1 MCLSRREQGVAV
13 NPPSAVALVGAGPGN
28 PGLLTLRAVECL
40 AAADLV
46 LYDRLVPA
54 CLLEYAAEEA
64 ELICVDELPGC
75 RPERVPGVHHKMIEA
90 ARAGR
95 RVVRLKGGDPFVFG
109 RGGEEAEAL
118 AEAGVDYEIV
128 PGVTAALGAAAY
140 AGLPLTDRRWTSA
153 VAFVTGHEKE
163 SRGGETPPLDW
174 AALARFPGT
183 LVVYMGMARLPQ
195 VVGRL
200 LDNGLAPNT
209 PTAAVQWATT
219 GRQRTVEAPLSGL
232 AAAVEAAGL
241 KAPAVLIVGATAALR
256 PRLAWFEKR
265 PLFGKRVLVTRPRH
279 QAGDMVR
286 RLEQLGAVVSVM
298 PTVEVKPPADWAP
311 VDRVIAD
318 LARYQWLVFTSA
330 NGVHFFLRRL
340 RQIDR
345 DVRALG
351 PVKLAVIGPATA
363 DALREYH
370 LEPDLIPPE
379 YRSESLAAVLKE
391 RAAGQRILLARADR
405 GRDLLRQELSA
416 VAEVDQV
423 AVYSQ
428 VDAAE
433 IDLELLEQ
441 INQGHIDCIT
451 LTSSKIAE
459 ALIRLLEPAARRR
472 IRNGEVALV
481 SISPVTS
488 AAIRK
493 LDLPVAAEAAEYT
506 TEKVVEALAALAK
519 GPH

>member
-1 MCLSRREQGVAV
+1 M
-13 NPPSAVALVGAGPGN
+13 NPSAPVALVGAGPGN

-40 AAADLV
+40 AQADLV
-46 LYDRLVPA
+46 LYDRLVPSG
-54 CLLEYAAEEA
+54 LLEYAAAEA
-64 ELICVDELPGC
+64 ELVCVDELPGC
-75 RPERVPGVHHKMIEA
+75 HPERVPGVHQKMIEA
-90 ARAGR
+90 ARDGR

-118 AEAGVDYEIV
+118 AEAGVDFEIV

-140 AGLPLTDRRWTSA
+140 AGLPLTDRRWASA
-153 VAFVTGHEKE
+153 VAFVTGHEKPDKTE
-163 SRGGETPPLDW
+163 NRVDW

-183 LVVYMGMARLPQ
+183 LVFYMGMARLPQ
-195 VVGRL
+195 VVSNL
-200 LDNGLAPNT
+200 LDHGMAPDS
-209 PTAAVQWATT
+209 PAAAVQWATT
-219 GRQRTVEAPLSGL
+219 GRQRTVDAPLSGL
-232 AAAVEAAGL
+232 AAAVETAGL
-241 KAPAVLIVGATAALR
+241 KAPAVLVIGATAALR

-279 QAGDMVR
+279 QAGDMAR
-286 RLEQLGAVVSVM
+286 QLEQLGAVVSVL
-298 PTVEVKPPADWAP
+298 PTVEVREPADWGP
-311 VDRVIAD
+311 VDRAIAD
-318 LARYQWLVFTSA
+318 LGRYQWLVFTSV
-330 NGVHFFLRRL
+330 NGVDFFLRRL
-340 RQIDR
+340 RQIGR

-379 YRSESLAAVLKE
+379 YRSESLAAALKE

-416 VAEVDQV
+416 AAEVEQI

-428 VDAAE
+428 VDAVE
-433 IDLELLEQ
+433 IDLELLERV
-441 INQGHIDCIT
+441 NLGHIDYIT

-459 ALIRLLEPAARRR
+459 ALIRLLAPAARRR
-472 IRNGEVALV
+472 IRNGEVQLV

-493 LDLPVAAEAAEYT
+493 LDLPVAAEAAEHT
-506 TEKVVEALAALAK
+506 TAKVVEALVALTER
-519 GPH
+519 

>member
-1 MCLSRREQGVAV
+1 MNPQIPSPAPRRH
-13 NPPSAVALVGAGPGN
+13 PVALVGAGPGN
-28 PGLLTLRAVECL
+28 PGLLTVRAVECL
-40 AAADLV
+40 AQADLV

-54 CLLEYAAEEA
+54 GLLDGTPETAECL
-64 ELICVDELPGC
+64 CVDELPGC
-75 RPERVPGVHHKMIEA
+75 HPERVPAIHQKMIDE

-118 AEAGVDYEIV
+118 AEAGVEYEIV

-140 AGLPLTDRRWTSA
+140 AGLPLTHRKYGSA
-153 VAFVTGHEKE
+153 VAFVTGHEKPGKTE
-163 SRGGETPPLDW
+163 SPLDW
-174 AALARFPGT
+174 AALARFPGA
-183 LVVYMGMARLPQ
+183 LVVYMGVARMPNVVHNLLENGMAP
-195 VVGRL
+195 
-200 LDNGLAPNT
+200 DT

-232 AAAVEAAGL
+232 VEAVETAGL
-241 KAPAVLIVGATAALR
+241 KAPALLFIGATAALR

-265 PLFGKRVLVTRPRH
+265 PLFGKRVLVTRPRR
-279 QAGDMVR
+279 QAGDMAR
-286 RLEQLGAVVSVM
+286 RLEQLGAIVSVM
-298 PTVEVKPPADWAP
+298 PTVEVKEPADWGP
-311 VDRVIAD
+311 VDQA
-318 LARYQWLVFTSA
+318 LANLGRYQWLVFTSV

-340 RQIDR
+340 RHIGR

-351 PVKLAVIGPATA
+351 SVRLAVIGPATA
-363 DALREYH
+363 DALRTYH

-379 YRSESLAAVLKE
+379 YRSESLAAALKE
-391 RAAGQRILLARADR
+391 HVAGQRVLLARADR

-416 VAEVDQV
+416 VAEVEQV

-428 VDAAE
+428 VDAVE
-433 IDLELLEQ
+433 IDLEVLEQ
-441 INQGHIDCIT
+441 INQGHMDFIT

-459 ALIRLLEPAARRR
+459 ALIRLLSPAARRR
-472 IRNGEVALV
+472 IRSGEIQLV

-493 LDLPVAAEAAEYT
+493 LDLPVAAEASEFT
-506 TEKVVEALAALAK
+506 TEKVVEALTALAIS
-519 GPH
+519 G

>member
-1 MCLSRREQGVAV
+1 M
-13 NPPSAVALVGAGPGN
+13 
-28 PGLLTLRAVECL
+28 
-40 AAADLV
+40 
-46 LYDRLVPA
+46 
-54 CLLEYAAEEA
+54 
-64 ELICVDELPGC
+64 
-75 RPERVPGVHHKMIEA
+75 
-90 ARAGR
+90 
-95 RVVRLKGGDPFVFG
+95 
-109 RGGEEAEAL
+109 
-118 AEAGVDYEIV
+118 
-128 PGVTAALGAAAY
+128 
-140 AGLPLTDRRWTSA
+140 
-153 VAFVTGHEKE
+153 
-163 SRGGETPPLDW
+163 
-174 AALARFPGT
+174 
-183 LVVYMGMARLPQ
+183 
-195 VVGRL
+195 
-200 LDNGLAPNT
+200 
-209 PTAAVQWATT
+209 QWATT

-232 AAAVEAAGL
+232 AEAVEAAGL
-241 KAPAVLIVGATAALR
+241 KAPAVLIIGATAALR

-298 PTVEVKPPADWAP
+298 PTVEVKPPADWGP
-311 VDRVIAD
+311 VDRAIAD
-318 LARYQWLVFTSA
+318 LARCQWLVFTSA

-340 RQIDR
+340 RQIGR

-379 YRSESLAAVLKE
+379 YRSESLAAALKE
-391 RAAGQRILLARADR
+391 RAAGQRVLLARADR

-416 VAEVDQV
+416 VAEVAQI

-441 INQGHIDCIT
+441 INQGHIDYIT

-459 ALIRLLEPAARRR
+459 ALIRLLGPAARRR
-472 IRNGEVALV
+472 IRNGEVRLV

-506 TEKVVEALAALAK
+506 TAKVVEALAALATTV
-519 GPH
+519 